1 MLIGV
6 PKEIKNGEHRVAI
19 SSAGVRALRERGHR
33 VLVQKGAGDGSRT
46 SDTDFRRAGAQVVR
60 EAQQVYDRAEM
71 ILKVKEPLPSEY
83 RLLRP
88 NQILFGYLHLASSR
102 ELVDA
107 LVKSRAI
114 ALAYETVQTDQ
125 GALPLLVP
133 MSAIAGKMSVQIGAR
148 LLEAENGGRGT
159 LLGGIPGVPP
169 ADVVILGGGVVG
181 ANAAKVAA
189 GMGAHV
195 TILDIN
201 HDRLNYLDDVLSG
214 NIMTMYA
221 NPDSIQTATGYADLL
236 IGAVLVTGARAP
248 KLVTRGMVRKMKP
261 GSVIVDA
268 SVDQG
273 GCIET
278 THPTSYSDPTY
289 LVHDVIHYAV
299 PNIPAAVPRT
309 ATHALTNATS
319 PWILEI
325 ADKGLSAA
333 IRTNPALAKGV
344 NVAQGHVVH
353 AAVAKAFRMR
363 LTKLEDIPLLES

>member
-6 PKEIKNGEHRVAI
+6 PREIKDGERRVAI
-19 SSAGVRALRERGHR
+19 SPAGVRALRERGHR
-33 VLVQKGAGDGSRT
+33 VLVQKGAGAGSRIP
-46 SDTDFRRAGAQVVR
+46 DTDFRRAGAQVVG
-60 EAQQVYDRAEM
+60 EAQQVWDRAEM

-83 RLLRP
+83 QLLRP
-88 NQILFGYLHLASSR
+88 DQILFGYLHLASSR
-102 ELVDA
+102 ELVEA

-114 ALAYETVQTDQ
+114 ALAYETVQTDR

-133 MSAIAGKMSVQIGAR
+133 MSEIAGKMCVQIGAR
-148 LLEAENGGRGT
+148 LLEAEGGGRGT
-159 LLGGIPGVPP
+159 LLGGVPGVPP
-169 ADVVILGGGVVG
+169 AHVVILGGGVVG

-195 TILDIN
+195 TILDID
-201 HDRLNYLDDVLSG
+201 HDRLKYLDDVLSG

-221 NPDSIQTATGYADLL
+221 NPHSLQTATGYADLL
-236 IGAVLVTGARAP
+236 IGAVLVTGARSP

-273 GCIET
+273 GYVET

-309 ATHALTNATS
+309 ATHALTNATL

-325 ADKGLSAA
+325 ADKGLAAA

-344 NVAQGHVVH
+344 NVAQGRVVH
-353 AAVAKAFRMR
+353 AAVARAFRMR
-363 LTKLEDIPLLES
+363 LAKLEDIPLLES